1 MSPSF
6 NAATTSQRL
15 DDGSIVLR
23 LPDIRRSPLGATVL
37 NLDDA
42 DFCRRR
48 VFLMVPES
56 RLRFKRTDLFFQL
69 CPKNRAVKTD
79 KIKAS
84 TPFLRLWG
92 GRRLTCHKRVRG
104 SKGRVVHI
112 VQVEIS
118 GLGVGNYETGFHQP
132 PDLIVCS
139 SRRVINLARN
149 KSLTERLFS

>member
-6 NAATTSQRL
+6 NAATISQRL
-15 DDGSIVLR
+15 DDGSIVLT
-23 LPDIRRSPLGATVL
+23 LPDIRRSPLSATVL

-69 CPKNRAVKTD
+69 CPKNRTVKID

-92 GRRLTCHKRVRG
+92 RVDVKKRPSIISPAVAWT
-104 SKGRVVHI
+104 SAPRVAVST
-112 VQVEIS
+112 VKNAPY
-118 GLGVGNYETGFHQP
+118 L
-132 PDLIVCS
+132 
-139 SRRVINLARN
+139 LA
-149 KSLTERLFS
+149 SVD